1 LIKDGHPDPD
11 PESMKSCPGCN
22 FLVDDD
28 ADDCRY
34 CGTATV
40 DVAAGSV
47 AVPESKQVEG
57 VRRESVSTRLTAG
70 AIIVASLS
78 VVGVGAWAFH
88 HSPPPAAA
96 PRTPAATAPHGAVRY
111 RATDVV
117 GDGITYHVD
126 VPVGASEPDLTHGVV
141 SKYATGREFD
151 VVHIPGGSGT
161 DLTSMLGTFAAGWPT
176 TNTHTS
182 TKPAGP
188 ALSFTL
194 TSDTQLTHGV
204 LIDGGA
210 NGVFLVAVKAPLGST
225 LTPVDN
231 SILAR
236 AAASLAVGA

>member
-1 LIKDGHPDPD
+1 LIKDADPHPD

-34 CGTATV
+34 CGTSTEG
-40 DVAAGSV
+40 VAAGSV
-47 AVPESKQVEG
+47 AAPESKQVVG
-57 VRRESVSTRLTAG
+57 AHRESVSTRLTAG
-70 AIIVASLS
+70 VIVVASLS

-88 HSPPPAAA
+88 HSPPPAAS
-96 PRTPAATAPHGAVRY
+96 PRTPAATAPAGSVRFRKVTTVSDGVSYSVDAAVGT
-111 RATDVV
+111 TD
-117 GDGITYHVD
+117 
-126 VPVGASEPDLTHGVV
+126 PDLSHGIV
-141 SKYATGREFD
+141 SKYATAREFD

-176 TNTHTS
+176 TDTQTS

-194 TSDTQLTHGV
+194 TSDTQLTQGV
-204 LIDGGA
+204 LIDAGA

-225 LTPVDN
+225 ISPLDSSV
-231 SILAR
+231 LAR